1 MKMAEKT
8 ILIADDDMGMREL
21 LAYLIKKILPDI
33 SIIQAR
39 NGKEA
44 ADKLEEFSQADSL
57 PDTVWTDFDMPVMNG
72 LELLKF
78 IRSHSDP
85 RIKNLRVVMLTGN
98 ATRRLQEST
107 KELDCQLFEKPIR
120 FEAMRSIIL
129 NALNEE

>member
-39 NGKEA
+39 NGKET
-44 ADKLEEFSQADSL
+44 ADKLEELSQADSL
-57 PDTVWTDFDMPVMNG
+57 PDTVLTDFDMPVMNG

-78 IRSHSDP
+78 IRNHSDP
-85 RIKNLRVVMLTGN
+85 RIKNLRVVMLTGS
-98 ATRRLQEST
+98 ATRRLQIATE
-107 KELDCQLFEKPIR
+107 ELNCRLLEKP
-120 FEAMRSIIL
+120 MRLEDLRAIISSEL
-129 NALNEE
+129 TKK